1 MFEYLKNMAGFKWG
15 LFFILFH
22 DIRYIESKNFITIY
36 ESKSIWFRFRFWIPF
51 VYIKL
56 IFTFQTSKPQHTC
69 YELIEEYEGFR
80 DNAKYGLEGVG
91 ILVVGSIGLLGNVLS
106 VFIFKR
112 SRGNK
117 GFHRLLIM

>member
-1 MFEYLKNMAGFKWG
+1 MAGFKWG

-22 DIRYIESKNFITIY
+22 DIRYIESKNQSGSDSGFAV
-36 ESKSIWFRFRFWIPF
+36 PF
-51 VYIKL
+51 VYIML
-56 IFTFQTSKPQHTC
+56 IFTFQTSNPQHTC